1 MLCFGKVG
9 IFISSVG
16 IDKKYFENIYRK
28 YIPGNPD
35 YKNDWI
41 QFVISHEVMV
51 YIKKFITEYQER
63 IIGYKDILEALSEI
77 ICHSL
82 IRGIVGVKTEKNL
95 ISDNFEIENIIEY
108 MHQHFGQ
115 KITVEELAKKTNM
128 SKSHFIR
135 VFKKITGLSPMDYL
149 INIRIEKAK
158 KLLGAGTKNISE
170 ISFLC
175 GFNSLSH
182 FSSTFSKIV
191 GVSPSKYNSLYS
203 RN

>member
-1 MLCFGKVG
+1 VLCFGKVG

-35 YKNDWI
+35 FKNDWI

-135 VFKKITGLSPMDYL
+135 VFKKSQDCLPWTILSIYEL
-149 INIRIEKAK
+149 KKQRNFLAQELKTFRNIVFMR
-158 KLLGAGTKNISE
+158 
-170 ISFLC
+170 
-175 GFNSLSH
+175 
-182 FSSTFSKIV
+182 V
-191 GVSPSKYNSLYS
+191 
-203 RN
+203 

>member
-1 MLCFGKVG
+1 VLCFGKVG

-35 YKNDWI
+35 FKNDWI

-82 IRGIVGVKTEKNL
+82 IE
-95 ISDNFEIENIIEY
+95 
-108 MHQHFGQ
+108 
-115 KITVEELAKKTNM
+115 A
-128 SKSHFIR
+128 
-135 VFKKITGLSPMDYL
+135 LS
-149 INIRIEKAK
+149 
-158 KLLGAGTKNISE
+158 
-170 ISFLC
+170 
-175 GFNSLSH
+175 
-182 FSSTFSKIV
+182 V
-191 GVSPSKYNSLYS
+191 
-203 RN
+203 